1 MYQDLQKYR
10 SNDVVTANQG
20 RLIVML
26 YDGLIKQIDLG
37 TEELGQTKPR
47 LDVVNN
53 ALSKAQQI
61 INELQI
67 SLDMEQGGQIA
78 QSLLSLYRF
87 FNQILVQ
94 ANIRKNAAGLSAIRQ
109 QIVDLRTA
117 WADIQ
122 LIQREA
128 PRPSAGVNIAG

>member
-87 FNQILVQ
+87 FNRILVQ